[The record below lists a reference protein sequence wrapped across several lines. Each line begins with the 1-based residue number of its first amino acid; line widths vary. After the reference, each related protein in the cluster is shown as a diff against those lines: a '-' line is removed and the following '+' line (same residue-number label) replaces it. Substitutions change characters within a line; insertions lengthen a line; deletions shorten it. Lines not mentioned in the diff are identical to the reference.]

1 MDHYTAFNVYETGI
15 FHCVEN
21 TKQNVSD
28 CESQPRPFNILQ
40 FIVRPSTHIIN
51 THYAIAES

>member
-15 FHCVEN
+15 LHCVEN

-40 FIVRPSTHIIN
+40 FIVRPSTRIIN
-51 THYAIAES
+51 IQHML